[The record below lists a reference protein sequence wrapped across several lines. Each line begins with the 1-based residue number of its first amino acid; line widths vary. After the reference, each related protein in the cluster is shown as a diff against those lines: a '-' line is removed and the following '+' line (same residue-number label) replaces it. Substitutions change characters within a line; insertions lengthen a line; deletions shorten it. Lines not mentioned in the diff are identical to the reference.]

1 MRGSGTRQR
10 PLSLLQK
17 QNQNQKQNQKQYQN
31 QKQNQNQK
39 QRRLRYLH
47 RKDRICDF
55 CRVCRSRGRGLLI
68 FEHTL
73 I

>member
-17 QNQNQKQNQKQYQN
+17 QNRNQKQYQN

-39 QRRLRYLH
+39 QKQKQPDLPP
-47 RKDRICDF
+47 F
-55 CRVCRSRGRGLLI
+55 AAFAAAGAGGLLI

>member
-17 QNQNQKQNQKQYQN
+17 QNQNQKQPD
-31 QKQNQNQK
+31 
-39 QRRLRYLH
+39 LPP
-47 RKDRICDF
+47 F
-55 CRVCRSRGRGLLI
+55 AAFAAAGAEGLLI

>member
-17 QNQNQKQNQKQYQN
+17 QNQNQKQYQNQN
-31 QKQNQNQK
+31 QKQNQK
-39 QRRLRYLH
+39 QPDLPP
-47 RKDRICDF
+47 F
-55 CRVCRSRGRGLLI
+55 AAFAAAGAGGLLI

>member
-10 PLSLLQK
+10 PLSLL
-17 QNQNQKQNQKQYQN
+17 QNQKQNQKQYQN
-31 QKQNQNQK
+31 QKQNQK
-39 QRRLRYLH
+39 QPDLPP
-47 RKDRICDF
+47 F
-55 CRVCRSRGRGLLI
+55 AAFAAAGAEGLLI

>member
-17 QNQNQKQNQKQYQN
+17 QNQKQYQNQYQNQNQKQNQKQPD
-31 QKQNQNQK
+31 
-39 QRRLRYLH
+39 LPL
-47 RKDRICDF
+47 F
-55 CRVCRSRGRGLLI
+55 AAFAAAGAGGLLI

>member
-10 PLSLLQK
+10 PLSLL
-17 QNQNQKQNQKQYQN
+17 QNQKQNQKQYQN
-31 QKQNQNQK
+31 QKQNQNQKQK

-55 CRVCRSRGRGLLI
+55 CRVCRSRGRGAAH
-68 FEHTL
+68 F
-73 I
+73 

>member
-10 PLSLLQK
+10 PLSLLQ
-17 QNQNQKQNQKQYQN
+17 NQNQNQKQYQN
-31 QKQNQNQK
+31 QKQNQK
-39 QRRLRYLH
+39 QPDLPP
-47 RKDRICDF
+47 F
-55 CRVCRSRGRGLLI
+55 AAFAAAGAEGLLI

>member
-17 QNQNQKQNQKQYQN
+17 QNQNQKQYQN
-31 QKQNQNQK
+31 QKQNQKQK
-39 QRRLRYLH
+39 QPDLPP
-47 RKDRICDF
+47 F
-55 CRVCRSRGRGLLI
+55 AAFAAAGAGGLLI

>member
-17 QNQNQKQNQKQYQN
+17 QNQNQKQYQN
-31 QKQNQNQK
+31 QKQKQNQK

>member
-17 QNQNQKQNQKQYQN
+17 QNRNQKQNQKQNQNQKQYQN
-31 QKQNQNQK
+31 QKQKQK
-39 QRRLRYLH
+39 QPDLPP
-47 RKDRICDF
+47 F
-55 CRVCRSRGRGLLI
+55 AAFAAAGAGGLLI

>member
-17 QNQNQKQNQKQYQN
+17 QNQNQKQYQNQYQN
-31 QKQNQNQK
+31 QKQKQNQNQK
-39 QRRLRYLH
+39 QPDLPP
-47 RKDRICDF
+47 F
-55 CRVCRSRGRGLLI
+55 AAFAAAGAGGLLI

>member
-17 QNQNQKQNQKQYQN
+17 QKQNQKQYQN
-31 QKQNQNQK
+31 QKQKQNQK
-39 QRRLRYLH
+39 QPDLPP
-47 RKDRICDF
+47 F
-55 CRVCRSRGRGLLI
+55 AAFAAAGAGGLLV

>member
-17 QNQNQKQNQKQYQN
+17 QNQ
-31 QKQNQNQK
+31 KQNQNQK
-39 QRRLRYLH
+39 QKQKQNQKQPDLPP
-47 RKDRICDF
+47 F
-55 CRVCRSRGRGLLI
+55 AAFAAAGAGGLLI
-68 FEHTL
+68 FEHAL

>member
-17 QNQNQKQNQKQYQN
+17 QNQKQYQNQNQKQYQN
-31 QKQNQNQK
+31 QKQNQKQKQNQNQK
-39 QRRLRYLH
+39 QPDLPP
-47 RKDRICDF
+47 F
-55 CRVCRSRGRGLLI
+55 AAFAAAGAGGLLI
-68 FEHTL
+68 FEDTL

>member
-17 QNQNQKQNQKQYQN
+17 QNQNQKQYQN
-31 QKQNQNQK
+31 QKQNQK
-39 QRRLRYLH
+39 QPDLPP
-47 RKDRICDF
+47 F
-55 CRVCRSRGRGLLI
+55 AAFAAAGAGGLLI

>member
-17 QNQNQKQNQKQYQN
+17 QNQNQKQYQN

-39 QRRLRYLH
+39 QPDLPP
-47 RKDRICDF
+47 F
-55 CRVCRSRGRGLLI
+55 AAFAAAGAEGLLI

>member
-10 PLSLLQK
+10 PLSLLQ
-17 QNQNQKQNQKQYQN
+17 NQKQNQKQKQY
-31 QKQNQNQK
+31 QNQNQK
-39 QRRLRYLH
+39 QKQKQPDLPP
-47 RKDRICDF
+47 F
-55 CRVCRSRGRGLLI
+55 AAFAAAGAEGLLI

>member
-17 QNQNQKQNQKQYQN
+17 QNQKQYQN
-31 QKQNQNQK
+31 QKQKQKQNQK
-39 QRRLRYLH
+39 QPDLPP
-47 RKDRICDF
+47 F
-55 CRVCRSRGRGLLI
+55 AAFAAAGAGGLLI
-68 FEHTL
+68 FEHIL

>member
-10 PLSLLQK
+10 PLSLLQS
-17 QNQNQKQNQKQYQN
+17 QNQKQYQN
-31 QKQNQNQK
+31 QKQNQK
-39 QRRLRYLH
+39 QPDLPP
-47 RKDRICDF
+47 F
-55 CRVCRSRGRGLLI
+55 AAFAAAGAGGLLI

>member
-17 QNQNQKQNQKQYQN
+17 QNQNQKQYQNQN
-31 QKQNQNQK
+31 QKQKQK

>member
-17 QNQNQKQNQKQYQN
+17 QNQNQNQNPNQKQYQN
-31 QKQNQNQK
+31 QKQK
-39 QRRLRYLH
+39 QPDLPP
-47 RKDRICDF
+47 F
-55 CRVCRSRGRGLLI
+55 AAFAAAGAGGLLI

>member
-17 QNQNQKQNQKQYQN
+17 QNQNQKQYQN

-39 QRRLRYLH
+39 QPDLPP
-47 RKDRICDF
+47 F
-55 CRVCRSRGRGLLI
+55 AAFAAAGAGGLLI

>member
-17 QNQNQKQNQKQYQN
+17 QNQNQNQKQYQN

-55 CRVCRSRGRGLLI
+55 CRRLPQPGQGGMLI

>member
-17 QNQNQKQNQKQYQN
+17 QNQKQNQNQKQY
-31 QKQNQNQK
+31 QNQK